1 LPSSTIGLCLAV
13 RKFEGLNAVNAGW
26 QSATRE
32 TYALGGDNSRNF
44 QEFAMTRV
52 VNTLFAFS
60 LGTLL
65 AVVPAMAQSSKD
77 STMSKSSAATTMTDT
92 MFMKKAARANLAEV
106 ELGRLAVQKATNA
119 DVKKFG
125 QRMIDD
131 HTKADDQ
138 LKKVAADEHVTLPET
153 MSASDKATKESL
165 EKLSGEEFDHAYMSD
180 MVKDHKKDVAEFK
193 TESKTAHDETVKN
206 FAAQTLPTLEDHLKE
221 AEKIAPAQKMA
232 RSS

>member
-1 LPSSTIGLCLAV
+1 
-13 RKFEGLNAVNAGW
+13 
-26 QSATRE
+26 
-32 TYALGGDNSRNF
+32 
-44 QEFAMTRV
+44 MTRV

-65 AVVPAMAQSSKD
+65 AVVPVMAQSGKD

-131 HTKADDQ
+131 HTKAGNQ
-138 LKKVAADEHVTLPET
+138 LKKVAADEHVTLPRT
-153 MSASDKATKESL
+153 ISASDKATKESL
-165 EKLSGEEFDHAYMSD
+165 EKLSGDEFDHAYMSD
-180 MVKDHKKDVAEFK
+180 MVKDHKKDVAE
-193 TESKTAHDETVKN
+193 TESKTAHDEAVKN

>member
-1 LPSSTIGLCLAV
+1 
-13 RKFEGLNAVNAGW
+13 
-26 QSATRE
+26 
-32 TYALGGDNSRNF
+32 
-44 QEFAMTRV
+44 MTRV

-153 MSASDKATKESL
+153 MSASDKTTKESL

-193 TESKTAHDETVKN
+193 TESKTAHDEAVKN

>member
-1 LPSSTIGLCLAV
+1 
-13 RKFEGLNAVNAGW
+13 
-26 QSATRE
+26 
-32 TYALGGDNSRNF
+32 
-44 QEFAMTRV
+44 MTRV

-60 LGTLL
+60 LGTVL
-65 AVVPAMAQSSKD
+65 AVVPVMAQSGKD

-138 LKKVAADEHVTLPET
+138 LKKVAADEHVTLPQT
-153 MSASDKATKESL
+153 MSATDKTTKESL
-165 EKLSGEEFDHAYMSD
+165 EKLSGEQFDHAYMSD
-180 MVKDHKKDVAEFK
+180 MVKDHKKKDVAEFDR
-193 TESKTAHDETVKN
+193 ESKSARDEAVKN